1 VLHPLHPNA
10 PPLTSLAPDGQPDRS
25 ARGFPHE
32 WCERDPDQQ
41 SFWVEEA
48 ADGLTPGFFLV
59 LHEHAMSA
67 RFELRRRL
75 LDIINVEFEPGVRDG
90 NVTRPGI
97 LPEA

>member
-1 VLHPLHPNA
+1 MHRLAN
-10 PPLTSLAPDGQPDRS
+10 LAPDGQPDRS

-41 SFWVEEA
+41 SFWIEEA
-48 ADGLTPGFFLV
+48 ADGLTPRFFLV
-59 LHEHAMSA
+59 LHEHAISA